1 MNIAV
6 YCASREN
13 LGETYEAPAK
23 ALGKWMGEHHHTL
36 VYGGVDAGLMHT
48 VALAAHQAGAHVVG
62 VVPERFVD
70 RTDAV
75 VDELVRCTDL
85 GDRKVIMMD
94 RADAFV
100 VLPGGLGT
108 LDEWLS
114 TLSQIIVNTDDHR
127 PIFVVNTEG
136 MYTHQLEQ
144 LRATAASPFA
154 RGKHIDCSIE
164 VANGEQLISALET
177 FCAL

>member
-6 YCASREN
+6 YCASRED
-13 LGETYEAPAK
+13 LGEIYEAPSK
-23 ALGKWMGEHHHTL
+23 ALGKWMGENGHTL
-36 VYGGVDAGLMHT
+36 VYGGVKAGLMHT
-48 VALAAHQAGAHVVG
+48 VAQSAHDAGAHIVG
-62 VVPERFVD
+62 VVPMRFLA

-75 VDELVRCTDL
+75 VDEVIECTDL

-114 TLSQIIVNTDDHR
+114 TLSQIIVNVDDHR

-144 LRATAASPFA
+144 LRDTAHSPFA

-164 VANGEQLISALET
+164 VANGEELIAALEQIK
-177 FCAL
+177 

>member
-13 LGETYEAPAK
+13 LGQPYEAPAI
-23 ALGKWMGEHHHTL
+23 ALGKWIGENGHTL
-36 VYGGVDAGLMHT
+36 VYGGVKAGLMHT
-48 VALAAHQAGAHVVG
+48 VAQAAHGAGAHIVG
-62 VVPERFVD
+62 VVPERFMD
-70 RTDAV
+70 RTDTV
-75 VDELVRCTDL
+75 VDEVVKCHDL
-85 GDRKVIMMD
+85 GDRKVIMID

-114 TLSQIIVNTDDHR
+114 TLSQIIVNTNDRR
-127 PIFVVNTEG
+127 PIFVVNAGG

-144 LRATAASPFA
+144 LRTTARSPFA

-164 VANGEQLISALET
+164 VADADELTAALEK
-177 FCAL
+177 L